1 MASAHLEH
9 VEGRQGRRCVGA
21 PVQRGTRGAS
31 HKLVLSTLSS
41 NLPPKSRQD
50 GKISPLDGK
59 RPEEKNRHK
68 GVNVASQ
75 NIEIAKKGYEA
86 YGAGDVETA
95 LADFDDNIEWSI
107 PGNSTI
113 SGTYRGKDKFME
125 LLGKLAEKS
134 FTTTPERFLAD
145 GDDVVVITRT
155 TTGEESALQA
165 DVLTYSNGKVVKAVS
180 FGDTALQ
187 ERIFGTK

>member
-1 MASAHLEH
+1 LGSRRALGGWTEH
-9 VEGRQGRRCVGA
+9 PNAIYAAVNTFEQYARRAQQVKINPHC
-21 PVQRGTRGAS
+21 RKTGTKA
-31 HKLVLSTLSS
+31 
-41 NLPPKSRQD
+41 
-50 GKISPLDGK
+50 
-59 RPEEKNRHK
+59 NRHK
-68 GVNVASQ
+68 GVTVAGSQ
-75 NIEIAKKGYEA
+75 NVEIAKKGYEA

-107 PGNSTI
+107 PGNSAI
-113 SGTYRGKDKFME
+113 SGTYRGKYKFME

-134 FTTTPERFLAD
+134 FTTTPERFLGD

-165 DVLTYSNGKVVKAVS
+165 DVLTYRNGKVVKAVS

>member
-1 MASAHLEH
+1 M
-9 VEGRQGRRCVGA
+9 
-21 PVQRGTRGAS
+21 
-31 HKLVLSTLSS
+31 
-41 NLPPKSRQD
+41 D
-50 GKISPLDGK
+50 
-59 RPEEKNRHK
+59 
-68 GVNVASQ
+68 
-75 NIEIAKKGYEA
+75 
-86 YGAGDVETA
+86 GAGDVETA

-125 LLGKLAEKS
+125 LFGEARGEVLHNNA
-134 FTTTPERFLAD
+134 RAFLAD

-165 DVLTYSNGKVVKAVS
+165 DVLTYRNGKVVKAVS

-187 ERIFGTK
+187 ERVWGAKIHDGPEFPGRWEGGGTGRPALALSPSRPAVR